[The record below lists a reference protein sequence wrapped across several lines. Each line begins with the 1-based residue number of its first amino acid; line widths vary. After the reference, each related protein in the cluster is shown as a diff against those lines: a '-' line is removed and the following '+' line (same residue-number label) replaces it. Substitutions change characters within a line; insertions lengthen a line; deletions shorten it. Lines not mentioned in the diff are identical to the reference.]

1 MWRSSLSGWCNSNPH
16 SLHLVLVDFP
26 FFPKRPMTY
35 DFYELIKRFFIPCS
49 LAIKNITVLGSG
61 VMGHGIAQVSAT
73 AGYNVVLRDIKQEFL
88 DKAMEKIKWSLDK
101 LVTKEKISS
110 EEGATIFSRITP
122 IVDLNDAVKDA
133 ELVIEVVPEIMDL
146 KKQVY
151 AELDKVAKPEVV
163 FASNTSTLPI
173 TEIANTTSRP
183 DKFIGIHFFNPPQ
196 LMKLVEVI
204 PGEKTSQEITN
215 LTQEF
220 VKSVNKQAV
229 LCRKD
234 VPGFIINRL
243 FIPMVHE
250 ACYLQDR
257 TGSTLEEIDSAVKFK
272 LGFPMGI
279 FELADFT
286 GMDVIHKATVE
297 MHLRDKKVITPH
309 KTIEKMF
316 DEKKLGQK
324 SGEGY
329 YKYSDDKYERVEL
342 SEELAQ
348 KCNPIQL
355 VANVLNNAAWLITNG
370 ASDIEEIEMAARL
383 GLGLRKPLFE
393 TAKEVGIKNIVD
405 ELNNLA
411 QIHGE
416 FYKPDPLLESMV

>member
-1 MWRSSLSGWCNSNPH
+1 
-16 SLHLVLVDFP
+16 
-26 FFPKRPMTY
+26 MTV
-35 DFYELIKRFFIPCS
+35 
-49 LAIKNITVLGSG
+49 KNITVLGSG

-101 LVTKEKISS
+101 LVSKEKISK
-110 EEGATIFSRITP
+110 EEGDSIFSRITP
-122 IVDLNDAVKDA
+122 IVDLNEAVKNA

-146 KKQVY
+146 KKSVY
-151 AELDKVAKPEVV
+151 AELDKAAGPEVI

-183 DKFIGIHFFNPPQ
+183 EKFIGIHFFNPPQ

-204 PGEKTSQEITN
+204 PGEKTAQEITD
-215 LTQEF
+215 LTQEY

-250 ACYLQDR
+250 ACYAQDR
-257 TGSTLEEIDSAVKFK
+257 TNATLEEIDSAVKFK

-297 MHLRDKKVITPH
+297 MHLRDKKVINPH
-309 KTIEKMF
+309 PTVEKMF

-329 YKYSDDKYERVEL
+329 YKYSDDKYERVSL
-342 SEELAQ
+342 SEQLAE
-348 KCNPIQL
+348 KFNPIQL
-355 VANVLNNAAWLITNG
+355 VANILNNAAWLITNG
-370 ASDIEEIEMAARL
+370 ASDIGEIEKAAQL
-383 GLGLRKPLFE
+383 GLGLKKPLFE
-393 TAKEVGIKNIVD
+393 TAKEIGIKNIVD
-405 ELNNLA
+405 ELNKLA
-411 QIHGE
+411 EKYGE
-416 FYKPDPLLESMV
+416 FYKPDPLLISMQ

>member
-1 MWRSSLSGWCNSNPH
+1 MN
-16 SLHLVLVDFP
+16 
-26 FFPKRPMTY
+26 
-35 DFYELIKRFFIPCS
+35 ELIKGIS
-49 LAIKNITVLGSG
+49 EYEILNIKNITVLGSG

-88 DKAMEKIKWSLDK
+88 DKAMEKIRWSLDK
-101 LVTKEKISS
+101 LVTKEKISK
-110 EEGATIFSRITP
+110 EEGNAIFSRIRP
-122 IVDLNDAVKDA
+122 AVDLNDAVKDA

-151 AELDKVAKPEVV
+151 AELDKAAKPEVI

-204 PGEKTSQEITN
+204 PGEKTSKEITE

-220 VKSVNKQAV
+220 VKTVNKQAV
-229 LCRKD
+229 VCRKD

-257 TGSTLEEIDSAVKFK
+257 TGASLEEIDSAVKFK

-297 MHLRDKKVITPH
+297 MHLRDKKVINPH
-309 KTIEKMF
+309 KTVEKMF
-316 DEKKLGQK
+316 NEKKLGQK

-342 SEELAQ
+342 SEDLAQ

-370 ASDIEEIEMAARL
+370 ASDIEEIEKAAKL

-393 TAKEVGIKNIVD
+393 TAKEIGIQNIID
-405 ELNNLA
+405 ELNKLTEKF
-411 QIHGE
+411 GE
-416 FYKPDPLLESMV
+416 FYKPDPLLESMI

>member
-1 MWRSSLSGWCNSNPH
+1 LP
-16 SLHLVLVDFP
+16 L
-26 FFPKRPMTY
+26 
-35 DFYELIKRFFIPCS
+35 
-49 LAIKNITVLGSG
+49 KNITVLGSG

-73 AGYNVVLRDIKQEFL
+73 AGYNIVLRDIKQEFL

-101 LVTKEKISS
+101 LVSKEKISE
-110 EEGATIFSRITP
+110 EEGAAIYSRITP

-133 ELVIEVVPEIMDL
+133 DLVIEVVPEIMDL

-151 AELDKVAKPEVV
+151 AELDKVARPEVI

-183 DKFIGIHFFNPPQ
+183 EKFIGIHFFNPPQ

-204 PGEKTSQEITN
+204 PGEKTSQEITDF
-215 LTQEF
+215 TQEF
-220 VKSVNKQAV
+220 VRSVNKQAV

-257 TGSTLEEIDSAVKFK
+257 TGATLEEIDSAVKFK

-286 GMDVIHKATVE
+286 GMDVIHKATTE
-297 MHLRDKKVITPH
+297 MHLRDKKVINPH
-309 KTIEKMF
+309 KIVEQMF
-316 DEKKLGQK
+316 NEKKLGQK

-342 SEELAQ
+342 SEELAAN
-348 KCNPIQL
+348 CNPIQL
-355 VANVLNNAAWLITNG
+355 IANILNNAAWLITNG
-370 ASDIEEIEMAARL
+370 ASDIEEIEKAAKL
-383 GLGLRKPLFE
+383 GLGLKKPIFE
-393 TAKEVGIKNIVD
+393 TAKEYGIDKIIN
-405 ELNNLA
+405 ELNELSEKY
-411 QIHGE
+411 GK
-416 FYKPDPLLESMV
+416 FYEPDPLLKTLK

>member
-1 MWRSSLSGWCNSNPH
+1 
-16 SLHLVLVDFP
+16 
-26 FFPKRPMTY
+26 
-35 DFYELIKRFFIPCS
+35 
-49 LAIKNITVLGSG
+49 
-61 VMGHGIAQVSAT
+61 
-73 AGYNVVLRDIKQEFL
+73 
-88 DKAMEKIKWSLDK
+88 ME
-101 LVTKEKISS
+101 
-110 EEGATIFSRITP
+110 
-122 IVDLNDAVKDA
+122 
-133 ELVIEVVPEIMDL
+133 L
-146 KKQVY
+146 KKSVY
-151 AELDKVAKPEVV
+151 AELDKVAGPEVI

-183 DKFIGIHFFNPPQ
+183 EKFIGIHFFNPPQ

-204 PGEKTSQEITN
+204 PGEKTSQEITD
-215 LTQEF
+215 LTQEY

-243 FIPMVHE
+243 FIPLVHE
-250 ACYLQDR
+250 ACYAQDR
-257 TGSTLEEIDSAVKFK
+257 TNATLEEIDSAVKFK

-297 MHLRDKKVITPH
+297 MHLRDKKVISPH
-309 KTIEKMF
+309 PIVEKMF

-329 YKYSDDKYERVEL
+329 YKYSDTKYERVTL

-348 KCNPIQL
+348 KFNPIQL
-355 VANVLNNAAWLITNG
+355 VANILNNAAWLITNG
-370 ASDIEEIEMAARL
+370 ASDIAEIEKAAQL
-383 GLGLRKPLFE
+383 GLGLKKPLFE
-393 TAKEVGIKNIVD
+393 TAKEIGIKNIVD

-411 QIHGE
+411 KEHGE
-416 FYKPDPLLESMV
+416 FYKPDPLLISMQ

>member
-1 MWRSSLSGWCNSNPH
+1 MS
-16 SLHLVLVDFP
+16 
-26 FFPKRPMTY
+26 
-35 DFYELIKRFFIPCS
+35 
-49 LAIKNITVLGSG
+49 IKNITVLGSG
-61 VMGHGIAQVSAT
+61 VMGHGIAQVSAA
-73 AGYNVVLRDIKQEFL
+73 AGYCVVLRDIEQGFL
-88 DKAMEKIKWSLDK
+88 DKAMEKIRWSLDK
-101 LVTKEKISS
+101 LVTKEKISR
-110 EEGATIFSRITP
+110 EEGDAIFGRITP
-122 IVDLNDAVKDA
+122 IVDLNEAVKDA

-146 KKQVY
+146 KKKVY
-151 AELDKVAKPEVV
+151 AELDKAADPKVI

-183 DKFIGIHFFNPPQ
+183 EKFIGIHFFNPPQ

-204 PGEKTSQEITN
+204 PGEKTSSEITE
-215 LTQEF
+215 LTQEY

-250 ACYLQDR
+250 ACFLKDR
-257 TGSTLEEIDSAVKFK
+257 TGATLEEIDSAVKFK

-297 MHLRDKKVITPH
+297 MHLRDKKVVNPH
-309 KTIEKMF
+309 PLVEKMF

-329 YKYSDDKYERVEL
+329 YKYSDDKYERVAL
-342 SEELAQ
+342 SEELAE

-355 VANVLNNAAWLITNG
+355 VANIINNAAWLVSNG
-370 ASDIEEIEMAARL
+370 ASDIEEIEKAAQL
-383 GLGLRKPLFE
+383 GLGLKKPLFE
-393 TAKEVGIKNIVD
+393 TAKEIGIKNIVD
-405 ELNNLA
+405 ELNRLA
-411 QIHGE
+411 AEHGE
-416 FYKPDPLLESMV
+416 FYRPDPLLESMR

>member
-1 MWRSSLSGWCNSNPH
+1 M
-16 SLHLVLVDFP
+16 LV
-26 FFPKRPMTY
+26 
-35 DFYELIKRFFIPCS
+35 
-49 LAIKNITVLGSG
+49 KNITVLGSG

-101 LVTKEKISS
+101 LVSKEKISK
-110 EEGATIFSRITP
+110 EEGDSIFSRIIP
-122 IVDLNDAVKDA
+122 IVDLNEAVKNA
-133 ELVIEVVPEIMDL
+133 ELVIEVVPEIMEL
-146 KKQVY
+146 KKLVY
-151 AELDKVAKPEVV
+151 AELDKVAGPEVI

-183 DKFIGIHFFNPPQ
+183 EKFIGIHFFNPPQ
-196 LMKLVEVI
+196 LMKLVEII
-204 PGEKTSQEITN
+204 PGEKTSQEITD
-215 LTQEF
+215 LTQEY

-250 ACYLQDR
+250 ACYAQDR
-257 TGSTLEEIDSAVKFK
+257 TNATLEEIDSAVKFK

-297 MHLRDKKVITPH
+297 MHLRDKKVINPH
-309 KTIEKMF
+309 PTIEKMF
-316 DEKKLGQK
+316 NEKKLGQK

-329 YKYSDDKYERVEL
+329 YKYSDDKYERVSL
-342 SEELAQ
+342 SQELAE
-348 KCNPIQL
+348 KFNPIQL
-355 VANVLNNAAWLITNG
+355 VANILNNAAWLITNG
-370 ASDIEEIEMAARL
+370 ASDIGEIEKAAQL
-383 GLGLRKPLFE
+383 GLGLKKPLFE
-393 TAKEVGIKNIVD
+393 TAKEIGIKNIID
-405 ELNNLA
+405 ELNELA
-411 QIHGE
+411 EKHGE
-416 FYKPDPLLESMV
+416 FYKPDPLLISMQ